1 MRLRSKARATALSLL
16 YQIEISKVDFHQA
29 LNSYF
34 ENYPQ
39 KQEVIDFFSLLVEGV
54 ITNISSIDSLI
65 KKHVKNWEI
74 ERMAVIDRN
83 ILRMGC
89 FELLFSDD
97 IPPKVAINEAIELAK
112 RFGDVDSPRFVNGIL
127 DTIYKMEKRVE
138 GKREKDEG

>member
-1 MRLRSKARATALSLL
+1 MRLRSKARAIALSLL
-16 YQIEISKVDFHQA
+16 YQIEISKVDSHQA
-29 LNSYF
+29 FNSYL

-39 KQEVIDFFSLLVEGV
+39 EQKVIDFFSLLVEGV
-54 ITNISSIDSLI
+54 RINISSIDSLI

-74 ERMAVIDRN
+74 GRMAVIDRN

-89 FELLFSDD
+89 FELLFSED

-127 DTIYKMEKRVE
+127 DKIYKMEK
-138 GKREKDEG
+138 KNSNKL